1 MVIIKLL
8 TALFSLLPSKL
19 ANLFL
24 KLLGHKIS
32 WNSKIGL
39 SILYVKSLTLDE
51 NSVIGHFNFFKVDS
65 VKLSSQAVI
74 KNFNFFK
81 GPIAIFLGR
90 KSRIGKFNKFTRAYS
105 PITYGKSSLC
115 IEHGTR
121 ITYDNFFDLTCSI
134 SFGKNTQVAGKGSQF
149 WTHGYM
155 HANSGTERIRVDGEI
170 IIGDN
175 VYVGT
180 KCVFN
185 PGVKVS
191 NAINIGGNSVISKD
205 LNESGMYVNQS
216 LRYLKKDAQE
226 VRERLTRVS
235 EKNLTEEIYTKNR

>member
-1 MVIIKLL
+1 VNN
-8 TALFSLLPSKL
+8 
-19 ANLFL
+19 NL
-24 KLLGHKIS
+24 
-32 WNSKIGL
+32 
-39 SILYVKSLTLDE
+39 
-51 NSVIGHFNFFKVDS
+51 
-65 VKLSSQAVI
+65 
-74 KNFNFFK
+74 
-81 GPIAIFLGR
+81 
-90 KSRIGKFNKFTRAYS
+90 KFT
-105 PITYGKSSLC
+105 
-115 IEHGTR
+115 
-121 ITYDNFFDLTCSI
+121 TYDNFFDLTCSI
-134 SFGKNTQVAGKGSQF
+134 RFGKNTQVAGKGSQF

>member
-1 MVIIKLL
+1 MRFL

-51 NSVIGHFNFFKVDS
+51 NSKIGHFNFLIVES
-65 VKLSSQAVI
+65 IKLSDQAVI
-74 KNFNFFK
+74 KNLNLFK
-81 GPIAIFLGR
+81 GPITVFLGK
-90 KSRIGKFNKFTRAYS
+90 KSRIGRFNKFRRAYS
-105 PITYGKSSLC
+105 PITYGKSSLY
-115 IEHGTR
+115 IEDGTG
-121 ITYDNFFDLTCSI
+121 ITYHNFFDLTCSI
-134 SFGKNTQVAGKGSQF
+134 TFGKNSQVAGKGSQF

-155 HANSGTERIRVDGEI
+155 HSNSGTERIRVDGEI

-180 KCVFN
+180 RCVFN
-185 PGVKVS
+185 
-191 NAINIGGNSVISKD
+191 
-205 LNESGMYVNQS
+205 
-216 LRYLKKDAQE
+216 R
-226 VRERLTRVS
+226 
-235 EKNLTEEIYTKNR
+235 

>member
-1 MVIIKLL
+1 M
-8 TALFSLLPSKL
+8 
-19 ANLFL
+19 
-24 KLLGHKIS
+24 
-32 WNSKIGL
+32 
-39 SILYVKSLTLDE
+39 
-51 NSVIGHFNFFKVDS
+51 
-65 VKLSSQAVI
+65 
-74 KNFNFFK
+74 
-81 GPIAIFLGR
+81 
-90 KSRIGKFNKFTRAYS
+90 
-105 PITYGKSSLC
+105 
-115 IEHGTR
+115 
-121 ITYDNFFDLTCSI
+121 
-134 SFGKNTQVAGKGSQF
+134 
-149 WTHGYM
+149 
-155 HANSGTERIRVDGEI
+155 DGEI

>member
-8 TALFSLLPSKL
+8 TALLSLLPSKL

-51 NSVIGHFNFFKVDS
+51 NSVIGHFNFFK
-65 VKLSSQAVI
+65 
-74 KNFNFFK
+74 
-81 GPIAIFLGR
+81 GPIAVFLGR

-134 SFGKNTQVAGKGSQF
+134 RFGKNTQVAGKGSQF

>member
-1 MVIIKLL
+1 MRFL
-8 TALFSLLPSKL
+8 TALFSLFPSKS

-39 SILYVKSLTLDE
+39 SILYVKSLTLDK
-51 NSVIGHFNFFKVDS
+51 NSKIGHFNFFK
-65 VKLSSQAVI
+65 
-74 KNFNFFK
+74 
-81 GPIAIFLGR
+81 GPITLFLGK

-105 PITYGKSSLC
+105 PITYGNSSLC
-115 IEHGTR
+115 IEDGTG

-134 SFGKNTQVAGKGSQF
+134 SFGKNSQVAGKGSQF

-155 HANSGTERIRVDGEI
+155 HANSGTERIRVDGDI

-180 KCVFN
+180 RCVFN

-205 LNESGMYVNQS
+205 LTEPGMYVNQS
-216 LRYLKKDAQE
+216 LRYLKKDVQQ
-226 VRERLTRVS
+226 VRERLTRVH
-235 EKNLTEEIYTKNR
+235 EKHLIEEIYTKNK